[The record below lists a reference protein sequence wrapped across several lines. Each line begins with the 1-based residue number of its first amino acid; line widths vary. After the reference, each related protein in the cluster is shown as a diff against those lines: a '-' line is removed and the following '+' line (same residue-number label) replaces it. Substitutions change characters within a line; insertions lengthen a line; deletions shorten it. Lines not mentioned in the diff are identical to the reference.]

1 MRIISKSINL
11 RNIINVTH
19 KFNSLTVF
27 TVIVPGVLP
36 RRCLPSRS
44 LQLENTQH
52 LAYQTVQTVFVTFT
66 SIVRFGNVPAGLV
79 RPGFD
84 VDVHL

>member
-1 MRIISKSINL
+1 MRIISKSINV
-11 RNIINVTH
+11 RNFINVTH

-36 RRCLPSRS
+36 RRCFSSRS

-52 LAYQTVQTVFVTFT
+52 LTYQTAQTVFVTL
-66 SIVRFGNVPAGLV
+66 SPVVRFGNVPAGLV
-79 RPGFD
+79 RPGLD